1 MEKRIITLNDQ
12 KIEYIF
18 KPNRRSRRLRLSV
31 HLGGELVVSAPFGMP
46 LETIENYMT
55 QQAGWVMRNIDKYSR
70 VPLWAVMRGSKDE
83 FNKYKEA
90 ALRLVERRI
99 EYFNATYGFSY
110 KNIAIKNQKTR
121 WGSCSRKGNLNFNY
135 KIVMLP
141 DVLAD
146 YIIVHELCHLREF
159 NHSQKFWDLV
169 AAAVPQY
176 RELRSQLRKGSVS

>member
-1 MEKRIITLNDQ
+1 MKRQITINNKNID
-12 KIEYIF
+12 YIF

-31 HLGGELVVSAPFGMP
+31 HPGGELVVSAPFGMSI
-46 LETIENYMT
+46 EVIENYMM
-55 QQAGWVMRNIDKYSR
+55 QQAAWVMRNIDKYSQ
-70 VPLWAVMRGSKDE
+70 VPSWAVMRGSKEE
-83 FNKYKEA
+83 FDQYKEA

-99 EYFNATYGFSY
+99 EHFNAMYNFSY

-121 WGSCSRKGNLNFNY
+121 WGSCSRRGNLNFNY

-141 DVLAD
+141 DILAD

-169 AAAVPQY
+169 ALTIPNY
-176 RELRSQLRKGSVS
+176 RDLRSQLRKGSVS